1 MITSVSM
8 QEVILWKLVIKNCRR
23 VNDGINKTE
32 KENQRENFRFLLRFK
47 ENDIYESKE
56 SSVLKSI
63 MNTFERENM
72 ETQYNVLN

>member
-32 KENQRENFRFLLRFK
+32 K
-47 ENDIYESKE
+47 
-56 SSVLKSI
+56 
-63 MNTFERENM
+63 
-72 ETQYNVLN
+72 